1 MLRGGDAFQE
11 VGVRVGAVSFVAL
24 VAGVVLGWA
33 LLIPAA
39 AALAGGLYAAE
50 LAIADAPL
58 DVAVP
63 AVAAG
68 LLVCT
73 ELAYW
78 SLEER
83 TRWIGQAGESLRRA
97 AVVALLGASAFLVA
111 ATLLALVD
119 VLRARGLALDLLGAL
134 AAVTVLATV
143 VLVARGRRQPSNG
156 A

>member
-1 MLRGGDAFQE
+1 MTRGDEAFQE
-11 VGVRVGAVSFVAL
+11 VGVRAGAIALLAL
-24 VAGVVLGWA
+24 VAGVVNGWSP
-33 LLIPAA
+33 LVPVA

-68 LLVCT
+68 LLLCT

-83 TRWIGQAGESLRRA
+83 TRWRGNAGDSLRRTA
-97 AVVALLGASAFLVA
+97 FAALLGVAAFLVA
-111 ATLLALVD
+111 TVLLALVD
-119 VLRARGLALDLLGAL
+119 SVRARGLALDLLGAI

-143 VLVARGRRQPSNG
+143 VVVARAQRQPSNG
-156 A
+156 S